1 MQTPINSNR
10 AGGILGEAA
19 MIRSKRYRLSQLHMG
34 VCGLALLTLA
44 VVLGEVPL
52 ASAQV
57 ASVSGPQNIA
67 PAYEGWEQNPDGSFN
82 LLFGYLNRNWDEEL
96 DVPIGPEN
104 RIEPGEPDRGQ
115 PTHFLPRRNR
125 FIFRIRV
132 PADFG
137 EQELVW
143 TLTSNGQTER
153 AYGTLK
159 RDYFIDDIVIMNNN
173 GAGGAA
179 GGMYNISENVGPE
192 LRVDG
197 NTTRHVR
204 VGQPVALTT
213 HASDDGIPKLR
224 RMPKPRLGLSVGGTP
239 NSASGLRFAWF
250 VYRGSG
256 SVAFDP
262 PQFKVWEDSRPG
274 ADSPWAHGWGPPPI
288 PEENKWVVQA
298 SFAEAGTYV
307 LRALA
312 HDGGL
317 SSFEDVTFVV
327 EP

>member
-1 MQTPINSNR
+1 
-10 AGGILGEAA
+10 
-19 MIRSKRYRLSQLHMG
+19 MIRSQRRRLSQLYMG

-44 VVLGEVPL
+44 VVLGEVSL
-52 ASAQV
+52 ASAQE
-57 ASVSGPQNIA
+57 ASVPGPQNIA

-104 RIEPGEPDRGQ
+104 RIEPGGPDRGQ

-143 TLTSNGQTER
+143 TLMSNGQIER

-159 RDYFIDDIVIMNNN
+159 PDYFIDDIVIMNNN

-197 NTTRHVR
+197 NMTRNVR
-204 VGQPVALTT
+204 VGQPIVLTA

-224 RMPKPRLGLSVGGTP
+224 PMPKPRLGLSVGGTP

-256 SVAFDP
+256 PVTFDP

-274 ADSPWAHGWGPPPI
+274 ANSPWAHGWAPPEI
-288 PEENKWVVQA
+288 PEESKWVVQA

-317 SSFEDVTFVV
+317 SSSEDVTFVV